1 MKGHRRGALLGL
13 PMTLWTAVFVGIV
26 LLYLLALSF
35 FTPTGEGYGVQPGF
49 TLENY
54 RRLLSP
60 CLLYTSEKRLRQSA
74 AEAMRTGRGG
84 EGLYACALALAEA
97 KRGLKD

>member
-1 MKGHRRGALLGL
+1 ML
-13 PMTLWTAVFVGIV
+13 PERLKRFSGESLSAQ
-26 LLYLLALSF
+26 LLLA
-35 FTPTGEGYGVQPGF
+35 G
-49 TLENY
+49 
-54 RRLLSP
+54 
-60 CLLYTSEKRLRQSA
+60 CLKAVERPVPAEIARWEKRLRQSA